1 MPKSHTP
8 GVPKLLRVLN
18 DQAAL
23 KLLLDDGPQTRAQ
36 LAERTSMSKVTA
48 SQMMERLQSR
58 GLVEVVGSKSG
69 GRGPNASLYAVVPS
83 FAYVVGVEVGPVSAK
98 GACADFTGRIVG
110 RAEIDIEGSTD
121 PVSVVRRVVTDAVA
135 DAGVEMSRIRRV
147 VLGTPGVIDPVSG
160 EIGFS
165 WNLPAWHRGL
175 RTALNEELAP
185 EVVIENDVNLA
196 TIAEQRS
203 GGAGGASDFVFA
215 WFGGGL
221 GLGVILGGR
230 LYRGA
235 SGAAG
240 EIGFLP
246 VPGGELPTGGVVTR
260 LSKGSYQRV
269 IGGDAVVEIGA
280 KHGFAGAEPED
291 VVTAAVAAG
300 EEGAACLD
308 EIARGMALGIVA
320 VCVLFDPTVVVLGGP
335 VGYTGG
341 LELAG
346 RVAAH
351 TSQLAPVT
359 PSVVAGTVA
368 SEPVIR
374 GAVLLG
380 LDAVRAGLFE

>member
-23 KLLLDDGPQTRAQ
+23 KLLLDEGPQTRAQ

-69 GRGPNASLYAVVPS
+69 GRGPNASLYAAVPS
-83 FAYVVGVEVGPVSAK
+83 FAHVVGVEVGPVTTKA
-98 GACADFTGRIVG
+98 ACADFTGTIIG
-110 RAEIDIEGSTD
+110 RAEIDVAGSSD
-121 PVSVVRRVVTDAVA
+121 PVAVVRRVVTEAVA
-135 DAGVEMSRIRRV
+135 DAGVDMGRVDRI
-147 VLGTPGVIDPVSG
+147 VLGTPGVIDPASG

-165 WNLPAWHRGL
+165 WNLPSWHRGL
-175 RTALNEELAP
+175 RTALNEEFTP
-185 EVVIENDVNLA
+185 TITIENDVNLA

-203 GGAGGASDFVFA
+203 GGAGGAADFVYA
-215 WFGGGL
+215 WYGGGL
-221 GLGVILGGR
+221 GLGVILNGQ

-269 IGGDAVVEIGA
+269 IGGDAVIQIGA
-280 KHGFAGAEPED
+280 KHGFPGAEPED
-291 VVTAAVAAG
+291 VVAAAVAAG
-300 EEGAACLD
+300 AEGAACLD
-308 EIARGMALGIVA
+308 ELASRIALGIVA
-320 VCVLFDPTVVVLGGP
+320 VCVLLDPTVVVLGGP
-335 VGYTGG
+335 VGYIGG

-346 RVAAH
+346 RVAAQ
-351 TSQLAPVT
+351 TSQLAPVN

-368 SEPVIR
+368 EEPVMR
-374 GAVLLG
+374 GAILHA
-380 LDAVRAGLFE
+380 LDDVRASLFD

>member
-23 KLLLDDGPQTRAQ
+23 KLLLEDGPQTRAQ

-48 SQMMERLQSR
+48 SQMMERLQGR

-69 GRGPNASLYAVVPS
+69 GRGPNASLYAAVPT
-83 FAYVVGVEVGPVSAK
+83 FTYVVGVEVGPVTTK

-110 RAEIDIEGSTD
+110 RAEIDVEGSTD
-121 PVSVVRRVVTDAVA
+121 PVAVVRRVVADAVA
-135 DAGVEMSRIRRV
+135 DAGIEMSKVSRI
-147 VLGTPGVIDPVSG
+147 VLGTPGVIDPASG

-175 RTALNEELAP
+175 RTALNQEFAP
-185 EVVIENDVNLA
+185 TVAIENDVNLA

-203 GGAGGASDFVFA
+203 GGAGGASDFVYA

-230 LYRGA
+230 LHRGA

-246 VPGGELPTGGVVTR
+246 VPGGDLPTGGVVTR

-269 IGGDAVVEIGA
+269 IGGDAVIDIGA
-280 KHGFAGAEPED
+280 KHGVEGAEPED
-291 VVTAAVAAG
+291 VVAAAIAAG
-300 EEGAACLD
+300 PDGTACLE
-308 EIARGMALGIVA
+308 EIARGIALGIVA
-320 VCVLFDPTVVVLGGP
+320 VCVLLDPTVVVLGGP
-335 VGYTGG
+335 VGYAGG

-346 RVAAH
+346 RVAAQ
-351 TSQLAPVT
+351 TAQLAPVN
-359 PSVVAGTVA
+359 PSVVAGAVVD
-368 SEPVIR
+368 EPVMR
-374 GAVLLG
+374 GAILHA
-380 LDAVRAGLFE
+380 LDGVRESLFD

>member
-48 SQMMERLQSR
+48 SQMMERLQGR

-69 GRGPNASLYAVVPS
+69 GRGPNASLYAAVPS
-83 FAYVVGVEVGPVSAK
+83 FAYVVGVEVGPVTTK
-98 GACADFTGRIVG
+98 GACADFTGTIVG

-135 DAGVEMSRIRRV
+135 DAGVEMAKIHRV

-196 TIAEQRS
+196 TLAEQRS
-203 GGAGGASDFVFA
+203 GGAGGASDFVYA

-269 IGGDAVVEIGA
+269 IGGDAVIEIGA
-280 KHGFAGAEPED
+280 KHGFNGAEPED
-291 VVTAAVAAG
+291 VVTAAVGAG
-300 EEGAACLD
+300 EEGAACVE
-308 EIARGMALGIVA
+308 EIARGIALGIVA

-335 VGYTGG
+335 VGYAGG

-351 TSQLAPVT
+351 TSQLAPVN
-359 PSVVAGTVA
+359 PSVVAGAVVE
-368 SEPVIR
+368 EPIMR
-374 GAVLLG
+374 GAILHA
-380 LDAVRAGLFE
+380 LDDVRAGLFD

>member
-69 GRGPNASLYAVVPS
+69 GRGPNASLYAAVPS
-83 FAYVVGVEVGPVSAK
+83 FAHVVGVEVGAVSAK
-98 GACADFTGRIVG
+98 GACADFTGTIVG

-135 DAGVEMSRIRRV
+135 DAGVEMAKVHRV
-147 VLGTPGVIDPVSG
+147 VLGTPGVIDPASG

-175 RTALNEELAP
+175 RTALNEELGP

-196 TIAEQRS
+196 TVAEQRS
-203 GGAGGASDFVFA
+203 GGAGGASDFVYA

-221 GLGVILGGR
+221 GLGVILNGR

-269 IGGDAVVEIGA
+269 IGGDAVIEIGA
-280 KHGFAGAEPED
+280 KHGWGGAEPED
-291 VVTAAVAAG
+291 VVTAAVAAA

-308 EIARGMALGIVA
+308 EIARGIALGIVA

-335 VGYTGG
+335 VGYAGG

-351 TSQLAPVT
+351 TSQLAPVN
-359 PSVVAGTVA
+359 PSVVAGAVLD
-368 SEPVIR
+368 EPIMR
-374 GAVLLG
+374 GAILHA
-380 LDAVRAGLFE
+380 LDDVRAGLFD

>member
-1 MPKSHTP
+1 
-8 GVPKLLRVLN
+8 
-18 DQAAL
+18 
-23 KLLLDDGPQTRAQ
+23 
-36 LAERTSMSKVTA
+36 
-48 SQMMERLQSR
+48 
-58 GLVEVVGSKSG
+58 
-69 GRGPNASLYAVVPS
+69 
-83 FAYVVGVEVGPVSAK
+83 
-98 GACADFTGRIVG
+98 
-110 RAEIDIEGSTD
+110 
-121 PVSVVRRVVTDAVA
+121 
-135 DAGVEMSRIRRV
+135 
-147 VLGTPGVIDPVSG
+147 
-160 EIGFS
+160 
-165 WNLPAWHRGL
+165 
-175 RTALNEELAP
+175 
-185 EVVIENDVNLA
+185 
-196 TIAEQRS
+196 
-203 GGAGGASDFVFA
+203 
-215 WFGGGL
+215 
-221 GLGVILGGR
+221 
-230 LYRGA
+230 
-235 SGAAG
+235 AAG

-280 KHGFAGAEPED
+280 KHGFAGVEPED
-291 VVTAAVAAG
+291 VVTAALAAG

-308 EIARGMALGIVA
+308 EIARGIALGIVA

-351 TSQLAPVT
+351 TSQLAPVN

>member
-48 SQMMERLQSR
+48 SQMMERLQNR

-83 FAYVVGVEVGPVSAK
+83 FAYVVGVEVGPVTTK
-98 GACADFTGRIVG
+98 GACADFTGTIVG

-135 DAGVEMSRIRRV
+135 DAGVEMVKVHRI

-203 GGAGGASDFVFA
+203 GGAGGASDFVYA

-269 IGGDAVVEIGA
+269 IGGDAVLEIGA
-280 KHGFAGAEPED
+280 KHGFEGTEPED

-300 EEGAACLD
+300 EEGTACVE
-308 EIARGMALGIVA
+308 EIARCIALGIVA

-335 VGYTGG
+335 VGYAGG

-351 TSQLAPVT
+351 TSQLAPVN
-359 PSVVAGTVA
+359 PSVVAGAVVE
-368 SEPVIR
+368 EPVMR
-374 GAVLLG
+374 GAILHA
-380 LDAVRAGLFE
+380 LDDVRAGLFD

>member
-23 KLLLDDGPQTRAQ
+23 KLLLDEGPQTRAQ

-48 SQMMERLQSR
+48 SQMVERLQER

-69 GRGPNASLYAVVPS
+69 GRGPNASLYAAVPS
-83 FAYVVGVEVGPVSAK
+83 FAYVVGVEVGPVTTK

-110 RAEIDIEGSTD
+110 RAEIDVAGSAD
-121 PVSVVRRVVTDAVA
+121 PVAVVRRVVTDAVA
-135 DAGVEMSRIRRV
+135 DAGIEMSGVERV
-147 VLGTPGVIDPVSG
+147 VLGTPGVIDPTSG
-160 EIGFS
+160 DIGFS

-185 EVVIENDVNLA
+185 VVTIENDVNLA
-196 TIAEQRS
+196 TVAEQRS
-203 GGAGGASDFVFA
+203 GGAGGAADFVYA
-215 WFGGGL
+215 WYGGGL

-235 SGAAG
+235 TGAAG

-269 IGGDAVVEIGA
+269 AGGDAVVEIGA
-280 KHGFAGAEPED
+280 KHGFSGAEPED
-291 VVTAAVAAG
+291 VVAAAVAAG
-300 EEGAACLD
+300 PEGAAFLD
-308 EIARGMALGIVA
+308 EVAQGMALGIVA
-320 VCVLFDPTVVVLGGP
+320 TCVLLDPTVVVLGGP
-335 VGYTGG
+335 VGYAGG
-341 LELAG
+341 MELAG
-346 RVAAH
+346 RVAAQ
-351 TSQLAPVT
+351 TTQLAPVN
-359 PSVVAGTVA
+359 PSVVAGTVPD
-368 SEPVIR
+368 EPVMR
-374 GAVLLG
+374 GAILLG

>member
-48 SQMMERLQSR
+48 SQMMERLQGR

-69 GRGPNASLYAVVPS
+69 GRGPNASLYAAVPS
-83 FAYVVGVEVGPVSAK
+83 FAYVVGVEIGLSSAR
-98 GACADFTGRIVG
+98 GACADFTGGIVG
-110 RAEIDIEGSTD
+110 RAEIDVEGSTD
-121 PVSVVRRVVTDAVA
+121 PVAVVRRVVADSVA
-135 DAGVEMSRIRRV
+135 DAGIEMSGVERI
-147 VLGTPGVIDPVSG
+147 VLGTPGVIDPASG

-175 RTALNEELAP
+175 RTALNEEFTP
-185 EVVIENDVNLA
+185 TVTIENDVNLA

-203 GGAGGASDFVFA
+203 GGAGGASDFVYA
-215 WFGGGL
+215 WYGGGL

-230 LYRGA
+230 LYRGV

-269 IGGDAVVEIGA
+269 IGGDAVIEIGA
-280 KHGFAGAEPED
+280 KHGFEGAETAD
-291 VVTAAVAAG
+291 VVREAVEAG
-300 EEGAACLD
+300 ERGAACLD
-308 EIARGMALGIVA
+308 EIARSIALGIVA
-320 VCVLFDPTVVVLGGP
+320 VCVLLDPAVVVLGGP
-335 VGYTGG
+335 VGYAGG

-346 RVAAH
+346 RVAAQ
-351 TSQLAPVT
+351 TSQLAPVN
-359 PSVVAGTVA
+359 PSVVAGAVVE
-368 SEPVIR
+368 EPIMR
-374 GAVLLG
+374 GAILHA
-380 LDAVRAGLFE
+380 LDDVRAGLFD

>member
-23 KLLLDDGPQTRAQ
+23 KLLLDEGPQTRAQ

-48 SQMMERLQSR
+48 SQMVERLQER

-69 GRGPNASLYAVVPS
+69 GRGPNASLYAAVPS
-83 FAYVVGVEVGPVSAK
+83 FAYVVGVEVGPVTTK
-98 GACADFTGRIVG
+98 GACADFTGKIVG
-110 RAEIDIEGSTD
+110 RAETDVAGSAD
-121 PVSVVRRVVTDAVA
+121 PVAVVRRVVTDAVA
-135 DAGVEMSRIRRV
+135 DAGVEMSGVERV
-147 VLGTPGVIDPVSG
+147 VLGTPGVIDPTSG
-160 EIGFS
+160 DIGFS

-185 EVVIENDVNLA
+185 TVTIENDVNLA
-196 TIAEQRS
+196 TVAEQRS
-203 GGAGGASDFVFA
+203 GGAGGAADFVYA
-215 WFGGGL
+215 WYGGGL
-221 GLGVILGGR
+221 GLGVILGGQ

-235 SGAAG
+235 TGAAG

-269 IGGDAVVEIGA
+269 VGGDAVVEIGA
-280 KHGFAGAEPED
+280 KHGFGGPEPED
-291 VVTAAVAAG
+291 VVAAAVAAG
-300 EEGAACLD
+300 PEGAAFLD
-308 EIARGMALGIVA
+308 EVAQGMALGIVA
-320 VCVLFDPTVVVLGGP
+320 SCVLLDPTVVVLGGP
-335 VGYTGG
+335 VGYAGG

-351 TSQLAPVT
+351 TTQLAPVN
-359 PSVVAGTVA
+359 PSVVAGTVPD
-368 SEPVIR
+368 EPVMR
-374 GAVLLG
+374 GAILLG
-380 LDAVRAGLFE
+380 LDAVRAGLFD

>member
-48 SQMMERLQSR
+48 SQMMERLQGR

-69 GRGPNASLYAVVPS
+69 GRGPNASLYAAVPS
-83 FAYVVGVEVGPVSAK
+83 FAYVVGVEIGPSSAR

-110 RAEIDIEGSTD
+110 RAEATVEGSTD
-121 PVSVVRRVVTDAVA
+121 PVAVVRRVVLDAVSA
-135 DAGVEMSRIRRV
+135 AGVEMGKVARV
-147 VLGTPGVIDPVSG
+147 VLGTPGVIDPATG

-165 WNLPAWHRGL
+165 WDLPAWHRGL
-175 RTALNEELAP
+175 LTALNEELVP
-185 EVVIENDVNLA
+185 EVSIENDVNLA
-196 TIAEQRS
+196 TVAEQRS
-203 GGAGGASDFVFA
+203 GGAGGASDFVYA
-215 WFGGGL
+215 WFGRGL
-221 GLGVILGGR
+221 GLGVILGGK
-230 LYRGA
+230 LHRGA
-235 SGAAG
+235 TGAAG

-260 LSKGSYQRV
+260 LSQGSYQRV
-269 IGGDAVVEIGA
+269 IGGAAVLDIGT
-280 KHGFAGAEPED
+280 KHGFAGPEPAD
-291 VVTAAVAAG
+291 VVRSAVEAG
-300 EEGAACLD
+300 AEGTACLD
-308 EIARGMALGIVA
+308 EIARGLALGIVA
-320 VCVLFDPTVVVLGGP
+320 ACVLLDPTVVVLGGP
-335 VGYTGG
+335 VGYAGG

-346 RVAAH
+346 RVAAQ
-351 TSQLAPVT
+351 TVQLAPVN

-374 GAVLLG
+374 GAILLG
-380 LDAVRAGLFE
+380 LDAVRVGLFD

>member
-48 SQMMERLQSR
+48 SQMMERLQGR

-69 GRGPNASLYAVVPS
+69 GRGPNASLYAAVPS
-83 FAYVVGVEVGPVSAK
+83 FAYVVGVEVGPVTTT
-98 GACADFTGRIVG
+98 GACADFTGTIVG

-121 PVSVVRRVVTDAVA
+121 PVSVVRRVVTDSVA
-135 DAGVEMSRIRRV
+135 DAGVEMSKVDRV
-147 VLGTPGVIDPVSG
+147 VLGTPGVIDPASG

-203 GGAGGASDFVFA
+203 GGAGGASDFVYA
-215 WFGGGL
+215 WYGGGL
-221 GLGVILGGR
+221 GLGVILGGE

-269 IGGDAVVEIGA
+269 IGGDAVLGIGA
-280 KHGFAGAEPED
+280 KHGFADGEPED
-291 VVTAAVAAG
+291 VVTAAVRAG

-308 EIARGMALGIVA
+308 EIARGIALGIVA

-335 VGYTGG
+335 VGYAGG

-351 TSQLAPVT
+351 TTQLAPVN
-359 PSVVAGTVA
+359 PSVVSGAVPD
-368 SEPVIR
+368 EPVMR
-374 GAVLLG
+374 GAILHA
-380 LDAVRAGLFE
+380 LDAVRAGLFD

>member
-48 SQMMERLQSR
+48 SQMMERLQTR
-58 GLVEVVGSKSG
+58 GLVEVIGSKSG
-69 GRGPNASLYAVVPS
+69 GRGPNASLYAAVPT
-83 FAYVVGVEVGPVSAK
+83 FTYVVGIEVGLTSAK
-98 GACADFTGRIVG
+98 GACADFTGHIVG
-110 RAEIDIEGSTD
+110 RAEIPVEGSTD
-121 PVSVVRRVVTDAVA
+121 PVSVVRRVVTDSVA
-135 DAGVEMSRIRRV
+135 DAGIEMSKVERV
-147 VLGTPGVIDPVSG
+147 VLGTPGVIDPGSG
-160 EIGFS
+160 DIGFS

-175 RTALNEELAP
+175 RTALNEQFGA
-185 EVVIENDVNLA
+185 EVAIENDVNLA

-203 GGAGGASDFVFA
+203 GGAGGASDFVYA
-215 WFGGGL
+215 WYGGGL
-221 GLGVILGGR
+221 GLGVMLNGR

-235 SGAAG
+235 TGAAG

-269 IGGDAVVEIGA
+269 IGGDAVIDIGA
-280 KHGFAGAEPED
+280 KHGFPGAEPED
-291 VVTAAVAAG
+291 VVRAAIEAG

-308 EIARGMALGIVA
+308 EIGKAMALGIVA
-320 VCVLFDPTVVVLGGP
+320 VCVLLDPTVVVLGGP
-335 VGYTGG
+335 VGYAGG
-341 LELAG
+341 LVLAG

-351 TSQLAPVT
+351 TTQLAPVN
-359 PSVVAGTVA
+359 PSVVPGTVIE
-368 SEPVIR
+368 EPVMR
-374 GAVLLG
+374 GAILHG
-380 LDAVRAGLFE
+380 LDAVREGLFA

>member
-23 KLLLDDGPQTRAQ
+23 KLLLDEGPQTRAQ

-48 SQMMERLQSR
+48 SQMVERLQER

-69 GRGPNASLYAVVPS
+69 GRGPNASLYAAVPS
-83 FAYVVGVEVGPVSAK
+83 FAYVVGVEVGPVTTK

-110 RAEIDIEGSTD
+110 RAETDVAGSAD
-121 PVSVVRRVVTDAVA
+121 PVAVVRRVVTDAVA
-135 DAGVEMSRIRRV
+135 DAGVEMGGVERV
-147 VLGTPGVIDPVSG
+147 VLGTPGVIDPTSG

-185 EVVIENDVNLA
+185 TVTIENDVNLA
-196 TIAEQRS
+196 TVAEQRS
-203 GGAGGASDFVFA
+203 GGAGGAADFVYA
-215 WFGGGL
+215 WYGGGL
-221 GLGVILGGR
+221 GLGVILGGQ

-235 SGAAG
+235 TGAAG

-269 IGGDAVVEIGA
+269 VGGDAVVEIGA
-280 KHGFAGAEPED
+280 KHGFGGSEPEE
-291 VVTAAVAAG
+291 VVAAAVAAG
-300 EEGAACLD
+300 PEGAAFLD
-308 EIARGMALGIVA
+308 EVAQGMALGIVA
-320 VCVLFDPTVVVLGGP
+320 SCVLLDPTVVVLGGP
-335 VGYTGG
+335 VGYAGG

-351 TSQLAPVT
+351 TTQLAPVN
-359 PSVVAGTVA
+359 PSVVAGTVPD
-368 SEPVIR
+368 EPVMR
-374 GAVLLG
+374 GAILLG
-380 LDAVRAGLFE
+380 LDAVRAGLFD

>member
-69 GRGPNASLYAVVPS
+69 GRGPNASLYAAVPS

-98 GACADFTGRIVG
+98 GACADFTGTIVG

-135 DAGVEMSRIRRV
+135 DAGVEMSRIDRV

-175 RTALNEELAP
+175 RTALNEELSP

-215 WFGGGL
+215 WYGGGL

-269 IGGDAVVEIGA
+269 IGGDAVLEIGA

-308 EIARGMALGIVA
+308 EIARGIALGIVA

-351 TSQLAPVT
+351 TSQLAPVN
-359 PSVVAGTVA
+359 PSVVAGTVP

-374 GAVLLG
+374 GAIVLG
-380 LDAVRAGLFE
+380 LDAVRAGLFD